1 LRARWSRFAVAL
13 CVIALAALGIRIAFV
28 VLVDPDVPPIGDAS
42 AYHLLANNLAHHGEY
57 FRPFDDDLLHEVRPT
72 AEYPPLFPVVLAVP
86 ARLGATSVE
95 AQRIFMAFVGAGT
108 VVLIGLLGRRVG
120 GSRVGLVAAGLAA
133 IYPMLFQSEGVL
145 MAESVFVPLVVVTL
159 LLAYRALDEPATG
172 RFALLGVAI
181 GLTTLARAEG
191 LLLGVLL
198 VVPMCWCLWK
208 LDRGRRAALA
218 VTALGIA
225 VLVVAPWTIRN
236 AVRLHAFVPVSN
248 NVATLIDGANCDAVY
263 GGDQLGLWRATF
275 TPDGETDRSLPQA
288 VACFEGF
295 DIADPDFDEAEAS
308 DRQRDDGLE
317 YARDH
322 LGSLPKVAA
331 VRWLRTFGLYDPS
344 QQVDY
349 ESLEGRPSGW
359 QWAGTVM
366 YWVLVPFAIGGF
378 VVLRRRRVP
387 IWPLLAP
394 VVAVSITAVLT
405 YGQQRFRAG
414 AEPVIIVAAAV
425 ALVAV
430 VRAARSRAPTAPP
443 ARSQPAR

>member
-1 LRARWSRFAVAL
+1 MARWSRFAVAL
-13 CVIALAALGIRIAFV
+13 CAIALVALAVRIIFV
-28 VLVDPDVPPIGDAS
+28 VVVDPDVPAIGDAS

-57 FRPFDDDLLHEVRPT
+57 FRPFDDQLLHRVRAT
-72 AEYPPLFPVVLAVP
+72 AEYPPLFPALLAVP

-95 AQRIFMAFVGAGT
+95 SQRIFMAFVGAGT

-120 GSRVGLVAAGLAA
+120 GARVGLVAAGLAA

-159 LLAYRALDEPATG
+159 LLAYRALADPSTG

-191 LLLGVLL
+191 LLLGLLL

-208 LDRGRRAALA
+208 LDRGRRAVLA
-218 VTALGIA
+218 VTALGVA
-225 VLVVAPWTIRN
+225 LLVVAPWTIRN
-236 AVRLHAFVPVSN
+236 AVRLHSFVPVSN

-263 GGDQLGLWRATF
+263 SGDQIGLWRATF

-295 DIADPDFDEAEAS
+295 DIADPDFDEAEAA
-308 DRQRDDGLE
+308 DRQRDDGLD

-322 LGSLPKVAA
+322 LGSLPEVAA

-366 YWVLVPFAIGGF
+366 YWVMVPFAVGGT
-378 VVLRRRRVP
+378 VLLRRRRVP
-387 IWPLLAP
+387 IWPLVAP

-430 VRAARSRAPTAPP
+430 GRALRSRAPTAPP